1 LSYLHNIGMD
11 KVADHDAALV
21 QQLLDGLPSG
31 YRVLSDPSPEHRSN
45 IVCLRSQD
53 ETRTPEVFARL
64 REARIFTSLRG
75 GNLRISPHVYNTPE
89 DIERLLRVLQSATV

>member
-1 LSYLHNIGMD
+1 
-11 KVADHDAALV
+11 
-21 QQLLDGLPSG
+21 
-31 YRVLSDPSPEHRSN
+31 
-45 IVCLRSQD
+45 
-53 ETRTPEVFARL
+53 L